1 LCKLYLRRWAR
12 GLQAGSIGLLTMLCW
27 GGLPAGALAQQAP
40 EFFGNE
46 QTPAPQN
53 EDPVVAYETA
63 LLGIEDEG
71 LRAVLEASSQLF
83 ALAQRPPATL
93 VGLRRRAE
101 GDLERLRTALR
112 SEGYYASQLDLEI
125 DSDAQPVRVGLNV
138 DPGPRYAL
146 VAYEISYVESP
157 APPETEQPN
166 LEEIAVSIGMPA
178 RAPEIVAAE
187 QSLISRLQQRGH
199 PFARIAERKT
209 FVNHEDRAMT
219 VQLSV
224 DAGPAATFGPLT
236 FTGQQRVAEPYLRR
250 VAGWREGAP
259 YDRRIL
265 QETQR
270 RLSATGLFSSVTAET
285 PAAPDA
291 DGALPVTVTVVE
303 REHRSI
309 GAAASISTD
318 IGPGAEVF
326 WEHRNLLG
334 ENETFRVSATG
345 SLIEQS
351 GTLNFRKPAFL
362 DREQDFLAELTG
374 GFEDNDAFERQAVE
388 GLVALERPFLEN
400 WRISGGVSAGYE
412 IVDEN
417 ADNNTGEREFTL
429 FGLPLTATRDTT
441 DDPLDPASGTR
452 LQTSLTPA
460 TGFGDESLLFV
471 TGVLGG
477 SAYYAVDEDERFVL
491 AGRARAGTILGEKTE
506 VLPADRRFFAGGGGS
521 IRGYEFQL
529 VGPLDDDEDPLGGT
543 SLVELGVEARVRVS
557 EDIGVVPFLDGG
569 TVFDDPWFNS
579 GETLRWAAGLG
590 VRYFTGFGPLRLD
603 VAFPL
608 NGRDD
613 VDETLQLY
621 ISFGQAF

>member
-1 LCKLYLRRWAR
+1 MASL
-12 GLQAGSIGLLTMLCW
+12 GLLAMLCW
-27 GGLPAGALAQQAP
+27 AGLAAGASAQQAP

-46 QTPAPQN
+46 QAPAAQS

-63 LLGIEDEG
+63 LLGVEDEG

-125 DSDAQPVRVGLNV
+125 DDEARPVRVGLRI
-138 DPGPRYAL
+138 DPGPRYSL
-146 VAYEISYVESP
+146 VSYEITYVDSP
-157 APPETEQPN
+157 APPEAEQPG
-166 LEEIAVSIGMPA
+166 LQEIAVSIGMPA

-187 QSLISRLQQRGH
+187 QSLVSRLQERGY
-199 PFARIAERKT
+199 PFAGIAERKT
-209 FVNHEDRAMT
+209 LVNHDERAMT

-224 DAGPAATFGPLT
+224 DAGPAATLGALT
-236 FTGQQRVAEPYLRR
+236 FAGQQRVAESYLRR
-250 VAGWREGAP
+250 VAGWRPGAP
-259 YDRRIL
+259 YDRRVI

-270 RLSATGLFSSVTAET
+270 RLSATGLFSSVTVET
-285 PAAPDA
+285 AAAPDA

-303 REHRSI
+303 RAHRSI

-318 IGPGAEVF
+318 IGPGGEIF

-334 ENETFRVSATG
+334 ENETLRASATG

-351 GTLNFRKPAFL
+351 GALSFRKPAFL
-362 DREQDFLAELTG
+362 EREQALLAELTG

-417 ADNNTGEREFTL
+417 ADSNTGERQFTL

-460 TGFGDESLLFV
+460 TGVGDDSLLFV

-477 SAYYAVDEDERFVL
+477 SAYYAVDENERFIL
-491 AGRARAGTILGEKTE
+491 AGRARAGTILGEDTE
-506 VLPADRRFFAGGGGS
+506 ILPADRRFYAGGGGS

-529 VGPLDDDEDPLGGT
+529 VGPLDDDDDPLGGT

-557 EDIGVVPFLDGG
+557 EDVGIVPFLDGG
-569 TVFDDPWFNS
+569 TVFDDPWFGS

-621 ISFGQAF
+621 VSFGQAF

>member
-1 LCKLYLRRWAR
+1 MGAL
-12 GLQAGSIGLLTMLCW
+12 GLLTMLCW
-27 GGLPAGALAQQAP
+27 AGLTAGASAQQAP

-46 QTPAPQN
+46 QAPAPQS
-53 EDPVVAYETA
+53 EAPVVAYEAA
-63 LLGIEDEG
+63 LLGVEDEG

-125 DSDAQPVRVGLNV
+125 DDEAQPVRVGLKV
-138 DPGPRYAL
+138 DPGPRYTL
-146 VAYEISYVESP
+146 VSYEISYVESP
-157 APPETEQPN
+157 APPEAERPGLQ
-166 LEEIAVSIGMPA
+166 EIAVSIGMPA

-187 QSLISRLQQRGH
+187 QSLVSRLQERGY
-199 PFARIAERKT
+199 PFASVAERKT
-209 FVNHEDRAMT
+209 LVNHDERAMT

-224 DAGPAATFGPLT
+224 DAGPAATLGPLM
-236 FTGQQRVAEPYLRR
+236 FSGQQRVAEPYLRR
-250 VAGWREGAP
+250 VAGWRPGVP

-265 QETQR
+265 RETQR
-270 RLSATGLFSSVTAET
+270 RLSATGLFSSVTVET
-285 PAAPDA
+285 APAPDA

-303 REHRSI
+303 RAHRSI

-318 IGPGAEVF
+318 IGPGGEIF

-334 ENETFRVSATG
+334 ENETLRASATG

-351 GTLNFRKPAFL
+351 GALNFRKPAFL
-362 DREQDFLAELTG
+362 EREQDFLAELTG

-417 ADNNTGEREFTL
+417 ADSNTGERQFTL

-460 TGFGDESLLFV
+460 TGVGDDSLLFV
-471 TGVLGG
+471 TGVVGG
-477 SAYYAVDEDERFVL
+477 SAYYAVDEDQRFVL
-491 AGRARAGTILGEKTE
+491 AARARAGTILGEDTE
-506 VLPADRRFFAGGGGS
+506 ILPADRRFYAGGGGS

-543 SLVELGVEARVRVS
+543 SLVELGFETRVRVS
-557 EDIGVVPFLDGG
+557 EDIGIVPFLDGG